1 MSYAYHFKRSHA
13 FAGALTAVMA
23 VLSGL
28 TGPATAARPCRPV
41 TPIPPD
47 TLDIPKP
54 SPVKRHTTAVN
65 VIETS
70 NAYLLRPFDFARQFK
85 RLNDSLPRALNAGP
99 FGEVP
104 NSSWYTARNSHRRMS
119 LGEIA
124 RGPNTAGGPD
134 TSGCLYVF
142 RAKDFGLSPG
152 FSVRDTLGREYVIK
166 FDSRDY
172 GELASGAELISTK
185 ILYAAGYWVPENH
198 VTVFDTA
205 KVMVDTGVEFIDQ
218 RGRKRTMRRD
228 DLTWMFRQ
236 VAVRDDGRVRA
247 LASRY
252 IEGEPLGEWR
262 FRGTRRDD
270 PNDFIPHQH
279 RRELRGLRVIGA
291 WINHFD
297 ARTENTFDAYVTVN
311 GRSYVRHYLLDF
323 GSTLGASTSGP
334 MWRSYGHENAFDVP
348 LVLLRIITLGFYS
361 PFYMRWDTL
370 VSPAVGTW
378 EARTF
383 DPGAFSYGV
392 PNLAFANMTAADG
405 FWAARVVMS
414 FTDAQIDTIVASAR
428 YSDPADAAYVA
439 RILKKRRD
447 MIGRYYYDRVNPLGN
462 FRLLS
467 SGTESPELC
476 FDDWAVDAGLHRGA
490 ATRYRYAVKVHCG
503 CRRQQRP
510 DWRMSETTCLPLDI
524 PVSSGDLCVVV
535 TVRTLRRGRRPGRD
549 MRAYI
554 RRAAGRGAVLVRIER

>member
-13 FAGALTAVMA
+13 LAGAAAAIAVA
-23 VLSGL
+23 LSGL
-28 TGPATAARPCRPV
+28 AGSDTAARPCRPV
-41 TPIPPD
+41 RPIPPD

-54 SPVKRHTTAVN
+54 APVKRHTTAVN
-65 VIETS
+65 IIETS
-70 NAYLLRPFDFARQFK
+70 NAYLFRPFDIARQFR

-104 NSSWYTARNSHRRMS
+104 NSSWYTNRNIRRAMS
-119 LGEIA
+119 LEEIA
-124 RGPNTAGGPD
+124 RGPNTAEGPD
-134 TSGCLYVF
+134 TSGYLYVF

-152 FSVRDTLGREYVIK
+152 FSVRDKHGREYVIK
-166 FDSRDY
+166 FDPRDY
-172 GELASGAELISTK
+172 GELSSGAELISTK

-198 VTVFDTA
+198 ITVFDTA
-205 KVMVDTGVEFIDQ
+205 KVMVDPDVEFID
-218 RGRKRTMRRD
+218 RGGVRRTMRRD

-279 RRELRGLRVIGA
+279 RRELRGLRVVGA

-311 GRSYVRHYLLDF
+311 GRSYVRHFLLDF
-323 GSTLGASTSGP
+323 GSTLGSSTSGP
-334 MWRSYGHENAFDVP
+334 MWKSYGHENAFDVP
-348 LVLLRIITLGFYS
+348 LVLLRIITLGLYS

-405 FWAARVVMS
+405 FWGARVVMS
-414 FTDAQIDTIVASAR
+414 FTDAQIDAIVASAR

-439 RILKKRRD
+439 RILKMRRD
-447 MIGRYYYDRVNPLGN
+447 MIGRYYYNRVNPLVDVHLQVSADG
-462 FRLLS
+462 
-467 SGTESPELC
+467 SPALC
-476 FDDWAVDAGLHRGA
+476 FDDLAVEAGMHSSR
-490 ATRYRYAVKVHCG
+490 ATRYRYAAQVFCECG
-503 CRRQQRP
+503 GRQRP
-510 DWRMSETTCLPLDI
+510 DWRTSETTCLPLDI
-524 PVSSGDLCVVV
+524 PESSDNLCVVV
-535 TVRTLRRGRRPGRD
+535 TIRTLRRGRSPGRD

-554 RRAAGRGAVLVRIER
+554 RRAAGRELELVRVER